1 MAQDQR
7 RQRREGSQRAQA
19 SRERRKH
26 ARQQRQRQKYIYAS
40 LAAVALAVVIALVV
54 VLRSGGGA
62 DLGHTVRTLGG
73 VHTPPF
79 DYVRDVVVDG
89 EPERVP
95 PTSGN
100 HLAQWSPYGFLG
112 DTLIPEAVVHNM
124 EHGAVVLWYQ
134 PDDPVLAAQV
144 NQLVR
149 ALGSQCIVA
158 GTYRDMTFTI
168 AATVWGR
175 VLPLHSYDEAQL
187 RAFISEYRGSEGPES
202 GVCRQQ
208 S

>member
-7 RQRREGSQRAQA
+7 RRRREGSQRAQA
-19 SRERRKH
+19 SRERRQQ
-26 ARQQRQRQKYIYAS
+26 ARQQRQRQKYIYGG

-54 VLRSGGGA
+54 VLQSGGA

-73 VHTPPF
+73 VHAPPF
-79 DYVRDVVVDG
+79 VYVRDVVIDG

-100 HLAQWSPYGFLG
+100 HLAQTSPYGFLG

-124 EHGAVVLWYQ
+124 EHGTVVLWYQ
-134 PDDPVLAAQV
+134 PDDPTLAAQV

-158 GTYRDMTFTI
+158 GTYRDMTFPI

-175 VLPLHSYDEAQL
+175 VLPLHSYDETQL

-202 GVCRQQ
+202 GVCLKQ

>member
-19 SRERRKH
+19 SRERRQQAH
-26 ARQQRQRQKYIYAS
+26 QQRQRQKYIYGG
-40 LAAVALAVVIALVV
+40 LVAVALAVVIALVV
-54 VLRSGGGA
+54 VLQSGSA

-79 DYVRDVVVDG
+79 DYVHDVVIAG

-100 HLAQWSPYGFLG
+100 HLGQWSPYGFLG

-124 EHGAVVLWYQ
+124 EHGAVVLWFQ

-149 ALGSQCIVA
+149 AVGSQCIVA
-158 GTYRDMTFTI
+158 GMYRDMTFTI
-168 AATVWGR
+168 VATVWGR
-175 VLPLHSYDEAQL
+175 VLPLRSYDETQL

>member
-19 SRERRKH
+19 SRVKRQQ
-26 ARQQRQRQKYIYAS
+26 ARQQQQRRKYTYGG
-40 LAAVALAVVIALVV
+40 LAAVALAAVIALVV
-54 VLRSGGGA
+54 VLQGGGA
-62 DLGHTVRTLGG
+62 DLGHTVRSLGG

-112 DTLIPEAVVHNM
+112 ETLIPEAVVHNM

-158 GTYRDMTFTI
+158 GMYRDMTFTI

-175 VLPLHSYDEAQL
+175 VLPLHSYDETQL
-187 RAFISEYRGSEGPES
+187 RAFVSEYRGTEGPES
-202 GVCRQQ
+202 GLCLKQ

>member
-19 SRERRKH
+19 SRERRQQ
-26 ARQQRQRQKYIYAS
+26 ARQQRQRQKYIYGG

-54 VLRSGGGA
+54 VLQSGGA
-62 DLGHTVRTLGG
+62 DLGHTIRTLGG

-79 DYVRDVVVDG
+79 EYVRDVVVDG

-100 HLAQWSPYGFLG
+100 HLSQTSPYGFLG
-112 DTLIPEAVVHNM
+112 DPLIPEAVVHNM

-134 PDDPVLAAQV
+134 PDDPALAAQV

-158 GTYRDMTFTI
+158 GTYRDMTFTV

-175 VLPLHSYDEAQL
+175 VLPLHSYDETQL
-187 RAFISEYRGSEGPES
+187 RAFISEYRGTEGPES
-202 GVCRQQ
+202 GVCLQQ